1 MEPTLKAYFE
11 KSVTTYWSHPSL
23 SDFGDESFTYAEVA
37 TQIARFHTFYKN
49 AGIVPGDKI
58 ALCGKNSARWGIAFL
73 ATITYGA
80 VAVPL
85 LHEFTPDNIHWLVD
99 HSESRLFFVADN
111 LWQQISHD
119 KMPQLEAII
128 RIDNYELVS
137 SKNDKITAAWDNLEQ
152 AFAEAYPEGYKP
164 SDVHYYE
171 HEDDELTLINY
182 TSGTTAAS
190 KGVMIP
196 ARAIW
201 SNMAFADE
209 ALAMMGPGMN
219 IVSMLPMA
227 HMYGMAFEF
236 LYEFCV
242 GFHIH
247 FLRQLAPA
255 TILKAMHEVKPNLIV
270 AVPLILEKIIR
281 RGVLPVIN
289 KPHMKI
295 LRSIP
300 GIKNIINNKIRTK
313 LYNTLGGNFYEAIVG
328 GAAFSHDVEKVLK
341 EIKFPF
347 TVGYGM
353 TECAPIIC
361 YRDYKEFAAQSC
373 GEAAPRMEVK
383 VLSSDPQRVPG
394 EIVARGTN
402 VMLGY
407 YKNPE
412 ATKQAIDDEG
422 WLHTG
427 DMGVIDADGNV
438 FIKGRIKN
446 MLLGP
451 SGQNIYPEEI
461 EDAISSLPY
470 VIESVVVQ
478 RNTKLIALIYP
489 DYDAA
494 RKDGLESK
502 EQILEVI
509 EKERKQ
515 LNSTLPAYSQ
525 LSGFEL
531 QDNEFEKT
539 PKKSI
544 KRFLYS

>member
-1 MEPTLKAYFE
+1 MEPTFKAYFE
-11 KSVTTYWSHPSL
+11 KAVTKFWNYPSL
-23 SDFGDESFTYAEVA
+23 SDFGGESFTYADVA
-37 TQIARFHTFYKN
+37 TQIARFHTFYKQ

-58 ALCGKNSARWGIAFL
+58 ALCGKNSSRWGMAFL
-73 ATITYGA
+73 ATVTYGA

-111 LWQQISHD
+111 LWQEISHD
-119 KMPQLEAII
+119 KMPNLEAVIVL
-128 RIDNYELVS
+128 DDYNMAS
-137 SKNDKITAAWDNLEQ
+137 CKNDAIKTAWENLDKD
-152 AFAEAYPEGYKP
+152 FAAAYPNGFKAE
-164 SDVHYYE
+164 DVNYYT
-171 HEDDELTLINY
+171 HEDEELTLINY

-190 KGVMIP
+190 KGVMVP
-196 ARAIW
+196 ARALW
-201 SNMAFADE
+201 SNLAFADDK
-209 ALAMMGPGMN
+209 LKFQGPGIN
-219 IVSMLPMA
+219 LVSMLPMA
-227 HMYGMAFEF
+227 HMYGLVFEF
-236 LYEFCV
+236 LYEFVV

-255 TILKAMHEVKPNLIV
+255 TILKAMGTVKPDLII
-270 AVPLILEKIIR
+270 AVPLIIEKIVR
-281 RGVLPVIN
+281 RGVMPVIN
-289 KPHMKI
+289 KPHMKV
-295 LRSIP
+295 LRRIP
-300 GIKNIINNKIRTK
+300 GIKNIINKKIHDK
-313 LYNTLGGNFYEAIVG
+313 LCNTLGGKFYSVVVG

-353 TECAPIIC
+353 TECAPILC
-361 YRDYKEFAAQSC
+361 YQDWKLFAPQSC
-373 GEAAPRMEVK
+373 GVPAHRMEVK
-383 VLSSDPQRVPG
+383 ILSNDPERVPG
-394 EIVARGTN
+394 EIVVKGPN
-402 VMLGY
+402 LMLGY

-412 ATKQAIDDEG
+412 ATRQTIDEEG

-427 DMGVIDADGNV
+427 DMGVMDKKQNV

-461 EDAISSLPY
+461 EDALLSLPY
-470 VIESVVVQ
+470 VVESVVVQ
-478 RNTKLIALIYP
+478 RNTKLVALVYP
-489 DYDAA
+489 DYETA
-494 RKDGLESK
+494 KQNGLNTK
-502 EQILEVI
+502 EEIHAVI

-515 LNSTLPAYSQ
+515 LNSTLPAYAQ

-531 QDNEFEKT
+531 QDKEFEKT